1 MHVKFKIVFI
11 PNLFFSYLDSDG
23 NEEVLFSKRNDYLKM
38 KGQDVFKFAI
48 KAIPLSIDHVL
59 NQAKMTLNDI
69 DYVICHQANERIIK
83 HVYKKYQCSSE
94 KFYMNL
100 QEYGNTS
107 AASIPL
113 ALAKMNEQGLLQKGM
128 KIILVGF
135 GGGLT
140 WGAILMEW

>member
-1 MHVKFKIVFI
+1 
-11 PNLFFSYLDSDG
+11 
-23 NEEVLFSKRNDYLKM
+23 M

-69 DYVICHQANERIIK
+69 DYVICHQANETIIK